1 MNKGVNFTMSNT
13 REKPGFKLLHKPPKG
28 KLQALV
34 LVFLWIALWNVVYE
48 TVHILGIMPHEGLRI
63 VNWPFFISVAIF
75 FLQEELSYKDRFLHT
90 LCGGAVGLLLAAAVS
105 LSVKALMGIGLS
117 HLTAVCIPLVL
128 IIGLLILTRPFI
140 PMFFNDVGF
149 VYLICSFIQ
158 SDKII
163 PDLPSH
169 MLSLVL
175 GSIILNL
182 GASGIIT
189 LYKKSRAKKASK

>member
-1 MNKGVNFTMSNT
+1 MSNT
-13 REKPGFKLLHKPPKG
+13 NENKGFKLLHKPPKG
-28 KLQALV
+28 KLRALV
-34 LVFLWIALWNVVYE
+34 LVFLWIALWNLVYQ
-48 TVHILGIMPHEGLRI
+48 TLHILDIIPHEGLRV
-63 VNWPFFISVAIF
+63 VNWPFFISVAVF

-90 LCGGAVGLLLAAAVS
+90 LFGGAVGLLLAAAVS
-105 LSVKALMGIGLS
+105 LSAKALMGVGLS

-163 PDLPSH
+163 TDLPSH

-189 LYKKSRAKKASK
+189 LYKKRMAKKAAKK

>member
-1 MNKGVNFTMSNT
+1 MSNT
-13 REKPGFKLLHKPPKG
+13 NEKQGFKLLHKPPKG
-28 KLQALV
+28 KLRALV

-75 FLQEELSYKDRFLHT
+75 FLQEELSYKDRFLYT
-90 LCGGAVGLLLAAAVS
+90 LCGGAVGLLLAAGIS
-105 LSVKALMGIGLS
+105 LCVKALTGAGLS
-117 HLTAVCIPLVL
+117 YLAAVCIPLVL
-128 IIGLLILTRPFI
+128 TIGLLILTRPFI

-158 SDKII
+158 SDKIVT
-163 PDLPSH
+163 DLPSH

-189 LYKKSRAKKASK
+189 LYKKHMAKKASNK